1 MMERCLE
8 LARQGVKQGE
18 LPFGAVIA
26 FRGQV
31 IAEATNHVS
40 SECDVT
46 RHAELVALSEAQ
58 KILRQKRLPDCT
70 LYSIVEPCPMC
81 SFPAREARIGRVV
94 FAISSPI
101 MGGFSRWDVLSDNSL
116 SSKLPEV
123 FGPAPEIVS
132 GLLSQRAEQVWR
144 DWNPLAWRFMRRRGC
159 FGRAAEQTSCH
170 AGAPRPTFSWNA
182 LADILAAPALSSC
195 AGVQI
200 QTPSRTWTSLES
212 EIGSA
217 LLQDQAR
224 VAIVSSARVGMGTR
238 SREHRCGKPK

>member
-1 MMERCLE
+1 MSRSEADVQDLRMMERCLE
-8 LARQGVKQGE
+8 IARQGVKQGE

-26 FRGQV
+26 SRGQV
-31 IAEATNHVS
+31 IAEATNRVA

-94 FAISSPI
+94 FAISSPV
-101 MGGFSRWDVLSDNSL
+101 MGGYSKWDVLLDNDL

-132 GLLSQRAEQVWR
+132 GLLCQRAEQVWN

-159 FGRAAEQTSCH
+159 IGRAAEQTSHH
-170 AGAPRPTFSWNA
+170 AGAPRPRFSWNA
-182 LADILAAPALSSC
+182 LADLLAAPALS
-195 AGVQI
+195 
-200 QTPSRTWTSLES
+200 
-212 EIGSA
+212 
-217 LLQDQAR
+217 
-224 VAIVSSARVGMGTR
+224 VSNVFLRRRADSNTI
-238 SREHRCGKPK
+238 SDLDKPGA

>member
-1 MMERCLE
+1 MGRSEADVQDLRMMERCLE

-101 MGGFSRWDVLSDNSL
+101 MGGFSRWDVLSDNGL

-132 GLLSQRAEQVWR
+132 GLAIPKGRAG
-144 DWNPLAWRFMRRRGC
+144 LARLEPARLAIYETTRLLRTSGRADFVPRGRASANVFLERAGGY
-159 FGRAAEQTSCH
+159 FGRT
-170 AGAPRPTFSWNA
+170 
-182 LADILAAPALSSC
+182 
-195 AGVQI
+195 
-200 QTPSRTWTSLES
+200 
-212 EIGSA
+212 GSF
-217 LLQDQAR
+217 
-224 VAIVSSARVGMGTR
+224 G
-238 SREHRCGKPK
+238 E

>member
-1 MMERCLE
+1 MSRSEADVQDLRMMERCLE

-26 FRGQV
+26 SRGQV
-31 IAEATNHVS
+31 IAEATNRVS

-101 MGGFSRWDVLSDNSL
+101 MGGFSRWDVLSDDSFRL
-116 SSKLPEV
+116 AFPKGRAGLERLEPARLAIYETTRLHRTRGRAAFAPCGRASAKV
-123 FGPAPEIVS
+123 FLECPG
-132 GLLSQRAEQVWR
+132 GY
-144 DWNPLAWRFMRRRGC
+144 
-159 FGRAAEQTSCH
+159 FGRA
-170 AGAPRPTFSWNA
+170 
-182 LADILAAPALSSC
+182 
-195 AGVQI
+195 
-200 QTPSRTWTSLES
+200 
-212 EIGSA
+212 GSF
-217 LLQDQAR
+217 
-224 VAIVSSARVGMGTR
+224 G
-238 SREHRCGKPK
+238 E

>member
-1 MMERCLE
+1 
-8 LARQGVKQGE
+8 
-18 LPFGAVIA
+18 
-26 FRGQV
+26 
-31 IAEATNHVS
+31 
-40 SECDVT
+40 
-46 RHAELVALSEAQ
+46 
-58 KILRQKRLPDCT
+58 
-70 LYSIVEPCPMC
+70 MC

-144 DWNPLAWRFMRRRGC
+144 DWNPLAWRFMRKRRGC

-182 LADILAAPALSSC
+182 LADILAAPALSVSNVFLRRRANSNTISDLDKPESLRSGARCCRIRRVWLSFQVHASEWGLGLVNTGAGNQSELRAVAWRC
-195 AGVQI
+195 AK
-200 QTPSRTWTSLES
+200 PS
-212 EIGSA
+212 
-217 LLQDQAR
+217 
-224 VAIVSSARVGMGTR
+224 
-238 SREHRCGKPK
+238 PP

>member
-1 MMERCLE
+1 MPRTRS
-8 LARQGVKQGE
+8 ARG
-18 LPFGAVIA
+18 
-26 FRGQV
+26 
-31 IAEATNHVS
+31 
-40 SECDVT
+40 
-46 RHAELVALSEAQ
+46 
-58 KILRQKRLPDCT
+58 
-70 LYSIVEPCPMC
+70 
-81 SFPAREARIGRVV
+81 EARRAAIRRRNRVSRTGHRRSDQPRFIGMRRDPTCGTRGSIRGPEDSKAKALAGLHLV
-94 FAISSPI
+94 FNRRTLPNVFFPGTGGADWSRGVRHLISI